1 MRNGQHWPKS
11 GGSTICGNSG
21 ARVCVRS
28 TTRIRPE
35 LRSAASEI
43 SEFAVMRAIS
53 SNAHFALE
61 SLRTLLPA
69 GEPLL
74 GHIAGIDVLDAI
86 LKRLDHRLC
95 QRFGRELRRRQ
106 QLIPFIVDRP
116 WKHIDDP
123 YAAGPHLGAQA
134 LRQGERRRL

>member
-1 MRNGQHWPKS
+1 MRNGQHWPNS

-28 TTRIRPE
+28 MTRIC
-35 LRSAASEI
+35 LDARSAANEI
-43 SEFAVMRAIS
+43 SEFAAMRAIS
-53 SNAHFALE
+53 SYAHFALE

-74 GHIAGIDVLDAI
+74 GHIAGVDVLDAV
-86 LKRLDHRLC
+86 LKRLDHSLG

-106 QLIPFIVDRP
+106 QLIPF
-116 WKHIDDP
+116 
-123 YAAGPHLGAQA
+123 
-134 LRQGERRRL
+134 